1 MQHLFRG
8 GTVSIRLAVVLAIL
22 PVVAGCVENQTSRV
36 LPRGDDAYHAL
47 AARAASVEAPV
58 DYRIGAL
65 DTIDVAVFAEPDL
78 SVKGVQVDA
87 AGNVELPLIGTVPAA
102 GSTARQLSDC
112 VARLYGARYLEH
124 PQVTVSVAT
133 AVSQRV
139 TVQGEVTEPGIYDLK
154 GTTTLLQAIS
164 LAKGETRVAALRSV
178 SVFRI
183 VEGKRVGAIFDIAA
197 IRRGEQPDPALV
209 GNDMVIVG
217 YSAGKGAWRDTLAA
231 APLLNVFAFNAL
243 R

>member
-1 MQHLFRG
+1 M
-8 GTVSIRLAVVLAIL
+8 SIRLAVVLAIL
-22 PVVAGCVENQTSRV
+22 PIVAGCVENQTSRV
-36 LPRGDDAYHAL
+36 LPRGDDAYRAL
-47 AARAASVEAPV
+47 AARPAGVEAPV

-78 SVKGVQVDA
+78 SVKAVQVDA
-87 AGNVELPLIGTVPAA
+87 AGNVELPLIGTVPAS
-102 GSTARQLSDC
+102 GSTARQLSDR

-178 SVFRI
+178 SVFR
-183 VEGKRVGAIFDIAA
+183 VVQGQRVGAIFDIAA

-231 APLLNVFAFNAL
+231 APLLNVFAFSAL

>member
-1 MQHLFRG
+1 ML
-8 GTVSIRLAVVLAIL
+8 IRLVVVSTIL
-22 PVVAGCVENQTSRV
+22 PVLAGCVERQTSRV
-36 LPRGDDAYHAL
+36 LPRGSDAYAAL
-47 AARAASVEAPV
+47 ADHAAGVATPV

-65 DTIDVAVFAEPDL
+65 DTLDVAVFAEPDL
-78 SVKGVQVDA
+78 SVKAVQVDA
-87 AGNVELPLIGTVPAA
+87 AGNVELPLIGTVAAA
-102 GSTARQLSDC
+102 GKTARQLSNT
-112 VARLYGARYLEH
+112 VAQLYGARYLEY

-154 GTTTLLQAIS
+154 GTTTLLQAIA

-183 VEGKRVGAIFDIAA
+183 VGGRRVGAIFDIAA

-231 APLLNVFAFNAL
+231 APLLNVFTFSAL

>member
-1 MQHLFRG
+1 MA
-8 GTVSIRLAVVLAIL
+8 TL
-22 PVVAGCVENQTSRV
+22 PMAAGCVENQTSRV
-36 LPRGDDAYHAL
+36 LPRGDDAYQAL

-102 GSTARQLSDC
+102 GSTARQLSDR
-112 VARLYGARYLEH
+112 VGRLYGARYLEH

-139 TVQGEVTEPGIYDLK
+139 TVQGEVTEPGVYDLK

-178 SVFRI
+178 SVFRV
-183 VEGKRVGAIFDIAA
+183 VEGTRVGAIFDIAA